1 MKLENFTGEGAYFMN
16 QNNNSKSAQT
26 ARKILGKIY
35 AALLILLAVAVSVTA
50 AFVCTLAFSKTGEN
64 TAEIF
69 GYKLY
74 VAEYDIEATDIA
86 AGSLVIIKNTEDDEF
101 YTPEMLEN
109 AVVIE
114 NAGRIIK
121 NEAFFISLIFSVP
134 LALAFV
140 LVLLFEL
147 RKKLVNGARQ
157 SELIEFEVKQEEFE
171 EQTA

>member
-1 MKLENFTGEGAYFMN
+1 M
-16 QNNNSKSAQT
+16 
-26 ARKILGKIY
+26 
-35 AALLILLAVAVSVTA
+35 LLIFLCVVISLIS
-50 AFVCTLAFSKTGEN
+50 AFVCTVAFSKTSEN

-74 VAEYDIEATDIA
+74 TAEYDIEATDIEG
-86 AGSLVIIKNTEDDEF
+86 GSLVIVKNTEDDEF

-109 AVVIE
+109 AVVIK

-121 NEAFFISLIFSVP
+121 NEAFFISLSLSAFF
-134 LALAFV
+134 ALAFV

-147 RKKLVNGARQ
+147 RRKLANGARQ
-157 SELIEFEVKQEEFE
+157 SELVELDVKQEEFE